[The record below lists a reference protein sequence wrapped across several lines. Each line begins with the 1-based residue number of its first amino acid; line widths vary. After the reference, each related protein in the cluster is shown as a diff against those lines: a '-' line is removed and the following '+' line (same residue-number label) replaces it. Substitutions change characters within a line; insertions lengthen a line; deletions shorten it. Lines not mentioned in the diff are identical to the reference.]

1 MNEAEFDIWLGAQAA
16 SCPGR
21 GAAFFTLRRRAGT
34 VANAALRYGPG
45 LAAHHAAK
53 SGALRSIR
61 GTRHA
66 DKKKARLSGPS
77 KSIQPN
83 ATD

>member
-1 MNEAEFDIWLGAQAA
+1 VKNGEHLRMTAEI
-16 SCPGR
+16 
-21 GAAFFTLRRRAGT
+21 
-34 VANAALRYGPG
+34 GP
-45 LAAHHAAK
+45 L
-53 SGALRSIR
+53 
-61 GTRHA
+61 

>member
-1 MNEAEFDIWLGAQAA
+1 MAACALVAHPSRLAEDGEDLRMTAQIHK
-16 SCPGR
+16 P
-21 GAAFFTLRRRAGT
+21 
-34 VANAALRYGPG
+34 
-45 LAAHHAAK
+45 
-53 SGALRSIR
+53 
-61 GTRHA
+61 